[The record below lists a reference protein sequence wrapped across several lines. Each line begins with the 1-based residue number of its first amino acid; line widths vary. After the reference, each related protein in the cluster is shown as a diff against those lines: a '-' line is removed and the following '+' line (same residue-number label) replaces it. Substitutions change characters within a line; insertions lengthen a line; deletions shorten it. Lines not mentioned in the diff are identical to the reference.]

1 MDNQTQQ
8 DWIDDD
14 RRAALRRPV
23 HVEVQV
29 ESGGILWGGYLRDL
43 SAVGAAC
50 VMTACL
56 DDCPLRGQDAVLLW
70 LSDSVSVAARV
81 VWRREQELGL
91 VFEID
96 EPPPPLLN

>member
-1 MDNQTQQ
+1 MDNKTERTL
-8 DWIDDD
+8 IDED

-23 HVEVQV
+23 CVEVQI
-29 ESGGILWGGYLRDL
+29 ESGGILCGGYIRDL

-50 VMTACL
+50 VMTTCP
-56 DDCPLRGQDAVLLW
+56 DDCPLRGQEAVVVW

-81 VWRREQELGL
+81 VWQRDQELRL
-91 VFEID
+91 VFQID